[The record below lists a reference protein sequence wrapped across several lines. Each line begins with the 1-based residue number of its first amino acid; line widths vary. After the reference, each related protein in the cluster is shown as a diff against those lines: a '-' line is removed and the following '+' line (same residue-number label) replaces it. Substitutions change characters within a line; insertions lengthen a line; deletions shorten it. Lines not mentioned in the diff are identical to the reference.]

1 MMRTTMIAAAVALG
15 MASSAAA
22 AEPPACYD
30 AAVVGWLMRY
40 ANDRPI
46 DNMPTAFHGVVPRV
60 QADVLVQSRSQIA
73 GPTLPKAFWARTI
86 VLTDPPSMDTML
98 IYLKTQPDGVPA
110 VVGYRYAP
118 PWYRQVQPT
127 DYPAC

>member
-15 MASSAAA
+15 MASAAAA

-30 AAVVGWLMRY
+30 AAVVGWMTGY
-40 ANDRPI
+40 ANDRPMEY
-46 DNMPTAFHGVVPRV
+46 MPTAFHGVVPRV
-60 QADVLVQSRSQIA
+60 QADALVQSRSQIA
-73 GPTLPKAFWARTI
+73 GPKLPKAFWARTI
-86 VLTDPPSMDTML
+86 VLTDPHPVDTML

>member
-1 MMRTTMIAAAVALG
+1 MIAAAAALG

-30 AAVVGWLMRY
+30 AAVVGWLMGHT
-40 ANDRPI
+40 NDRLI
-46 DNMPTAFHGVVPRV
+46 DNIPVPATGIVPRV
-60 QADVLVQSRSQIA
+60 RADALVQTQTQVGGA
-73 GPTLPKAFWARTI
+73 TLPKAFWARTI
-86 VLTDPPSMDTML
+86 VETDPIPLDTML

-110 VVGYRYAP
+110 IVGYRYAP
-118 PWYRQVQPT
+118 PWYRPVQLT

>member
-30 AAVVGWLMRY
+30 AAVVGWVMGY
-40 ANDRPI
+40 ANGRPI
-46 DNMPTAFHGVVPRV
+46 DNMPAAFHGIVPRV
-60 QADVLVQSRSQIA
+60 QADVRVQSRSQIA
-73 GPTLPKAFWARTI
+73 GPALPKDFWARTL
-86 VLTDPPSMDTML
+86 VLTDPPPVDTML

-110 VVGYRYAP
+110 VVG
-118 PWYRQVQPT
+118 
-127 DYPAC
+127 